1 MFEEKEKQTTSLK
14 DLIELVE
21 RDSIPTNEFTIEDKD
36 PLVILGKLNE
46 VVAYLESL
54 QATINSSDTK
64 ANEALTKAKQA
75 IADATQ
81 ALSVAN
87 GIDAKAT
94 QALTNAINAVATA
107 NTALNASNT
116 ALDTANTAIDTANTA
131 LDSSNS
137 AVETANIADTK
148 ATNAVNTADSAKNIA
163 EGIDAKATNA
173 LTNSN
178 TAINTANIAS
188 STANEAKSIADE
200 ALNQVV
206 SGLGTI
212 VYRDSELLTN
222 FDVKPIEENI
232 ANNTTAINNEATT
245 RANAVKALDDAKV
258 DKVSGKQLST
268 EDYTTAEKTKLAGLY
283 NYNDTQVKADIT
295 ALQTRA
301 TNIETKNTEQDT
313 AIANEVTARTN
324 ADNNKADRNNPSQ
337 DITANDITLQGFSM
351 FNYCAD
357 LGNVQIPNRNQT
369 SVYSA
374 TITGKTSYSG
384 YALVTTRNTNANGS
398 TKLMI
403 VDVYI
408 NANIS
413 SLVPK
418 NNNYACT
425 ITINGINTA
434 DYTTINTFLECSL
447 TQATMAVTNDY
458 MNSHACQGSSISRY
472 TNKLDI
478 GVSVRRAYAESNV
491 QGWINVKV
499 LLTK

>member
-81 ALSVAN
+81 ALDVAN

-94 QALTNAINAVATA
+94 QALTNAVNAVATA

-116 ALDTANTAIDTANTA
+116 ALNTANTALDTANTA

-137 AVETANIADTK
+137 AVETANIANTK
-148 ATNAVNTADSAKNIA
+148 ATNAVNTANNAKNIA

-178 TAINTANIAS
+178 TAINTANSAS
-188 STANEAKSIADE
+188 STANEAKSTANE

-206 SGLGTI
+206 SGLGTK

-222 FDVKPIEENI
+222 FDVKPIEQNI

-245 RANAVKALDDAKV
+245 RANAVNALDDAKV

-313 AIANEVTARTN
+313 AIANEATARAN
-324 ADNNKADRNNPSQ
+324 ADNNKADRNNANQSIVAGSVTAPTGVFDNINTLLAEKLQVVQTGTATTSSSRGSTNWRYYKLSNGIYILLGIYSQ
-337 DITANDITLQGFSM
+337 SASNGD
-351 FNYCAD
+351 
-357 LGNVQIPNRNQT
+357 
-369 SVYSA
+369 SVD
-374 TITGKTSYSG
+374 TITYPQAFIDTSYITSIMPFRDHSSNTS
-384 YALVTTRNTNANGS
+384 YRVT
-398 TKLMI
+398 
-403 VDVYI
+403 D
-408 NANIS
+408 
-413 SLVPK
+413 P
-418 NNNYACT
+418 
-425 ITINGINTA
+425 
-434 DYTTINTFLECSL
+434 TTIYKTTTTLFFGQYGNGQYWKF
-447 TQATMAVTNDY
+447 
-458 MNSHACQGSSISRY
+458 
-472 TNKLDI
+472 DI
-478 GVSVRRAYAESNV
+478 FIIGR
-491 QGWINVKV
+491 WK
-499 LLTK
+499 